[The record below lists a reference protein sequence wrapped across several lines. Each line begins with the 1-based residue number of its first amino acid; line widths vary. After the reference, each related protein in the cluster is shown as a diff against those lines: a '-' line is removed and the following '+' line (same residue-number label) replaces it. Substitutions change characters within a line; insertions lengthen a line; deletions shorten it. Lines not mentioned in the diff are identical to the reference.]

1 MTEQKSLNACY
12 FQNCFFWQN
21 FIMTLSSCF
30 DDIFLYFVVF
40 FFFVEDFLVKLTSL
54 IVQLVCTLIDRKL
67 LVINMGRQTTFT
79 VPSQ

>member
-1 MTEQKSLNACY
+1 
-12 FQNCFFWQN
+12 
-21 FIMTLSSCF
+21 MTLSSCF